1 MLLALLIIAGL
12 NLGILLVL
20 AWVILR
26 GGGEEPEYHVGF
38 QMPTEEDEDFG
49 SRS

>member
-20 AWVILR
+20 SWVILR
-26 GGGEEPEYHVGF
+26 GGEEEPEYHVGF
-38 QMPTEEDEDFG
+38 RIPQKRTKTFG